1 MVSTDVSNRIKEII
15 KEHSDK
21 KDLTDL
27 ENVQLNS
34 VLDSLQFVKVIVSL
48 EDEYDIEIQDKYL
61 VPANLNSLA
70 AMTQLILDITGGTK

>member
-21 KDLTDL
+21 KDLNDL

-48 EDEYDIEIQDKYL
+48 EDEYDIEIEDKYL

-70 AMTQLILDITGGTK
+70 AMTQLILDITGGEK

>member
-1 MVSTDVSNRIKEII
+1 MVSTDVSNRIEEII